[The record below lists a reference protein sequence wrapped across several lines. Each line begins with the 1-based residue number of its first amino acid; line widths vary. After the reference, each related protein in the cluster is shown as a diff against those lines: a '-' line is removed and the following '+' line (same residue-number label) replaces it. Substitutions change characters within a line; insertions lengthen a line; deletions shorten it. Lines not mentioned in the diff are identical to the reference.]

1 MAKRIHAAGLTA
13 GSRLAPHLRRLV
25 GALIPYA
32 PDRIYLFGSWATGE
46 ADELSDIDLVVIK
59 QTPAPFFDRLREVS
73 RLLPP
78 ESGAV
83 DILVYTPEEFARMKA
98 DGNAFA
104 ETVEEEGVI
113 VYDATHA

>member
-1 MAKRIHAAGLTA
+1 ME
-13 GSRLAPHLRRLV
+13 
-25 GALIPYA
+25 ALLPYE
-32 PDRIYLFGSWATGE
+32 PERIYLFGSWATGE

-73 RLLPP
+73 RLLPL

-104 ETVEEEGVI
+104 ETVEEEGVV